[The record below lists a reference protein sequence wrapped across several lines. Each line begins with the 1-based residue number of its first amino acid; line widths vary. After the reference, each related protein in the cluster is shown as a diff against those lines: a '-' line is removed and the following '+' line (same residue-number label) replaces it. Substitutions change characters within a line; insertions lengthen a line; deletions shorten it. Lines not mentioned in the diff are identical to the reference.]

1 LKEVIIFVFKI
12 SKMTYLNLSETE
24 LLARGALYTAR
35 EIAGQPALWKSTEE
49 KYYQESSRIQEFLDN
64 ALQEVDQV
72 VLTGAGTSAFI
83 GLSLI
88 GTFFTRTRR
97 ITRAIATTDLLSHPR
112 HYFRQDQCPLII
124 SFARSGKSPESCA
137 ALELADRLC
146 KKCFHLIITCN
157 EEGALAQYTSTNPV
171 SVFVLPPE
179 ANDKSL
185 AMTGSYSSMLL
196 AALLISRPKEK
207 EYCQNQ
213 VRLLTSI
220 AEKIISDQTENIR
233 KIADKEFERA
243 VFLGSGP
250 LFGTATE
257 AALKLQELT
266 DGQVICKSDSYLGF
280 RHGPKAVI
288 DETTLI
294 FYLFSNNDYV
304 HQYEADLLQAMN
316 TGNSALFHLGV
327 AEQPARHEILQTTI
341 TLSNGEGLAKDSR
354 LAEDF
359 LTVCSIL
366 PAQLLGFFKS
376 LSLGLMPD
384 SPSVSGAISR
394 IVEGVTIY
402 PVEA

>member
-1 LKEVIIFVFKI
+1 
-12 SKMTYLNLSETE
+12 MTYLNLSETE
-24 LLARGALYTAR
+24 LLARGALHTAR
-35 EIAGQPALWKSTEE
+35 EIAGQPALWKSTVD
-49 KYYQESSRIQEFLDN
+49 KYYLESPRLQKFLDN
-64 ALQEVDQV
+64 ALAGADQII
-72 VLTGAGTSAFI
+72 LTGAGTSAFI

-88 GTFFTRTRR
+88 GSFFTRTGK

-112 HYFRQDQCPLII
+112 HYFSQSQSPLII

-157 EEGALAQYTSTNPV
+157 EEGALAQYTSTHPV

-196 AALLISRPKEK
+196 TALLMTRPGEK
-207 EYCQNQ
+207 EYCHNQ
-213 VRLLTSI
+213 VQLLTAI
-220 AEKIISDQTENIR
+220 ANRIIADQTEIIR
-233 KIADKEFERA
+233 KIAEKEFQRA

-266 DGQVICKSDSYLGF
+266 DGQVICKTDSYLGF

-294 FYLFSNNDYV
+294 FYFFSNDEYV
-304 HQYEADLLQAMN
+304 HQYETDLLQAMN
-316 TGNSALFHLGV
+316 TGNSALFHLAI
-327 AEQPARHEILQTTI
+327 AEQPLQHERLQTI
-341 TLSNGEGLAKDSR
+341 IPLSNGEGV

-359 LTVCSIL
+359 LTVCSIV
-366 PAQLLGFFKS
+366 PAQMLGFFKS
-376 LSLGLMPD
+376 LRLGLMPD

>member
-1 LKEVIIFVFKI
+1 
-12 SKMTYLNLSETE
+12 MTYLNLSETE
-24 LLARGALYTAR
+24 LLARGALHTAR

-49 KYYQESSRIQEFLDN
+49 KYYQESARIQEFLDS
-64 ALQEVDQV
+64 ALSEVDQII
-72 VLTGAGTSAFI
+72 LTGAGTSAFI
-83 GLSLI
+83 GLSLL
-88 GTFFTRTRR
+88 GSFFTSTGR

-112 HYFRQDQCPLII
+112 HYFNQDQCPLII

-157 EEGALAQYTSTNPV
+157 EEGALAQYASTNPV

-196 AALLISRPKEK
+196 TALLITRPKEK
-207 EYCQNQ
+207 EFCRNQ
-213 VRLLTSI
+213 VRLLISI
-220 AEKIISDQTENIR
+220 AEKIVAEHTENIR
-233 KIADKEFERA
+233 KIAEKKFERA

-266 DGQVICKSDSYLGF
+266 DGQVICKTDSYLGF
-280 RHGPKAVI
+280 RHGPKAVV

-294 FYLFSNNDYV
+294 FYFFSNDDHVNR
-304 HQYEADLLQAMN
+304 YETDLLQAMN
-316 TGNSALFHLGV
+316 TGNSALFHLAV
-327 AEQPARHEILQTTI
+327 AEQPVRHETI
-341 TLSNGEGLAKDSR
+341 QATIGLSNGDGR

-394 IVEGVTIY
+394 VVEGVTIY

>member
-1 LKEVIIFVFKI
+1 
-12 SKMTYLNLSETE
+12 MTYLNLSETE

>member
-1 LKEVIIFVFKI
+1 
-12 SKMTYLNLSETE
+12 MTYLNLPETE
-24 LLARGALYTAR
+24 LLARGALHTAR
-35 EIAGQPALWKSTEE
+35 EIAGQPALWRSTEE
-49 KYYQESSRIQEFLDN
+49 KYYQESTRLQEFLDN
-64 ALQEVDQV
+64 ALGEADQV

-88 GTFFTRTRR
+88 GSFFSRTGK

-112 HYFRQDQCPLII
+112 HYFRQDQCPLIV

-157 EEGALAQYTSTNPV
+157 EDGALAQYGSSNPV

-196 AALLISRPKEK
+196 TALLITRPNEK
-207 EYCQNQ
+207 EYCRSQ
-213 VRLLTSI
+213 VQLLTSI
-220 AEKIISDQTENIR
+220 AEKIITGQTENIR
-233 KIADKEFERA
+233 KIAEKEFGRA

-266 DGQVICKSDSYLGF
+266 DGQIICKADSYLGF

-294 FYLFSNNDYV
+294 FYFFSNDEYV
-304 HQYEADLLQAMN
+304 RRYETDLLQAMD
-316 TGNSALFHLGV
+316 TGNSALFHLAI
-327 AEQPARHEILQTTI
+327 AEQPVQHERLQTAI
-341 TLSNGEGLAKDSR
+341 LLSSGEGR

>member
-1 LKEVIIFVFKI
+1 
-12 SKMTYLNLSETE
+12 MTYLNLSETE
-24 LLARGALYTAR
+24 LLARGALHTAR
-35 EIAGQPALWKSTEE
+35 EISGQPVLWKSTEE
-49 KYYQESSRIQEFLDN
+49 KYYKESARIQEFLDN
-64 ALQEVDQV
+64 ALAQVDQV
-72 VLTGAGTSAFI
+72 ILTGAGTSAFI
-83 GLSLI
+83 GLSLT
-88 GTFFTRTRR
+88 GSFFTRTGK

-112 HYFRQDQCPLII
+112 HYFDKNQRPLII

-137 ALELADRLC
+137 ALELADQLC
-146 KKCFHLIITCN
+146 EKCFHLIITCN
-157 EEGALAQYTSTNPV
+157 AEGALAQYVSTNPV

-196 AALLISRPKEK
+196 TALLMTRPNEK
-207 EYCQNQ
+207 EYCRKQ
-213 VRLLTSI
+213 VQLLISI
-220 AEKIISDQTENIR
+220 AEKIIAEQTENIR
-233 KIADKEFERA
+233 KIAEMEFERA

-266 DGQVICKSDSYLGF
+266 DGQVICKTDSYLGF

-288 DETTLI
+288 SETTLI
-294 FYLFSNNDYV
+294 FYFFSNDEYV
-304 HQYEADLLQAMN
+304 HRYETDLLEAMN
-316 TGNSALFHLGV
+316 TGNSALFHLAI
-327 AEQPARHEILQTTI
+327 AEQPVQHERLNTVIRV
-341 TLSNGEGLAKDSR
+341 SNGKDR

-359 LTVCSIL
+359 LTVCSIV

-376 LSLGLMPD
+376 LGLGLMPD

-402 PVEA
+402 PVTA